1 MFFDVLEIV
10 REFYYFSE
18 EEKNLALS
26 RIEQNELAKGEIS
39 DA

>member
-10 REFYYFSE
+10 REFYHFSE